1 MIIDFKLISCYNV
14 FNYFD
19 FAIIYTIFVGGVFM
33 SNITVLDVQEVFDKI
48 KTDNSTK
55 PENTEANNCCDNT
68 MMSYDEFCNK
78 YSIYQR

>member
-1 MIIDFKLISCYNV
+1 
-14 FNYFD
+14 
-19 FAIIYTIFVGGVFM
+19 M
-33 SNITVLDVQEVFDKI
+33 SNITVLDIQEVFDKI

-78 YSIYQR
+78 YSIYQRWFALPRRAVFLFM